1 MKLHEYQAKDLL
13 DAVGVKVLKGVVAG
27 AKSDI
32 DGAIATM
39 TAASPK
45 GPWVVKA
52 QVHAG
57 GRGKAGGVKL
67 AKTAAELKEKAE
79 AILGMTLVSN
89 QTGPAGVLVKK
100 ILIVEACDI
109 AKEIY
114 VSILMD
120 RKEGR
125 PLVIASAEGGMEI
138 EELAKTSPEK
148 ILKLHL
154 DPLAGMQPFQA
165 RELAYQLAP
174 GEPSD
179 SPVYAQ
185 LTEMLLG
192 LARGFFKYDAS
203 LVEINPLIITPD
215 KQVIALDAKVAIED
229 NALYR
234 HKDIEAMRDVAE
246 ENPKEVKAAEAG
258 LNYIALDGNIGCLV
272 NGAGLAMA
280 TMDLIKLHGG
290 APNNFLDVGGGAN
303 KDTMLAAFKL
313 LLSDPQVKGI
323 LVNIFGGIVRCD
335 LVAQG
340 VIDAAKEV
348 KLTVPMVVRL
358 EGTNSKEG
366 RELIA
371 SSGLPITPAD
381 GFNDATLKIVAAVKG
396 K

>member
-13 DAVGVKVLKGVVAG
+13 EATGVKVLKGFVAG
-27 AKSDI
+27 HKSEI
-32 DGAIATM
+32 DGVIAKL
-39 TAASPK
+39 SDK

-67 AKTAAELKEKAE
+67 AKTKAELKEKAE

-89 QTGPAGVLVKK
+89 QTGPEGVLVKK
-100 ILIVEACDI
+100 ILVVEAVDI

-120 RKEGR
+120 RKAGK

-138 EELAKTSPEK
+138 EELAHNHPDK

-154 DPLAGMQPFQA
+154 DPLTGMQAYQA
-165 RELAYQLAP
+165 RDLAYQLAP
-174 GEPSD
+174 GEAPD
-179 SPVYAQ
+179 SPVFAQ
-185 LTEMLLG
+185 LTELLLG
-192 LARGFFKYDAS
+192 LGRAFFKYDAS

-234 HKDIEAMRDVAE
+234 HADIEAMRDVAE

-290 APNNFLDVGGGAN
+290 SPNNFLDVGGGAN

-313 LLSDPQVKGI
+313 LLSDKQVKGI

-348 KLTVPMVVRL
+348 TLNVPMVVRL
-358 EGTNSKEG
+358 EGTNSEEG
-366 RELIA
+366 KKLIA
-371 SSGLPITPAD
+371 NSGLPITPAD

>member
-13 DAVGVKVLKGVVAG
+13 EKTGVKVLKGTVAG
-27 AKSDI
+27 TKAEI
-32 DGAIATM
+32 PAAIAKL
-39 TAASPK
+39 SEG

-67 AKTAAELKEKAE
+67 AKTKAELLEKAE

-100 ILIVEACDI
+100 ILLVEAVDI

-120 RKEGR
+120 RKAGK
-125 PLVIASAEGGMEI
+125 PLIIASAEGGMEI
-138 EELAKTSPEK
+138 EELAHQSPEK
-148 ILKLHL
+148 ILKVHI
-154 DPLAGMQPFQA
+154 DPLTGLQA
-165 RELAYQLAP
+165 YEARNLSYLLAP

-179 SPVYAQ
+179 SPVYQ
-185 LTEMLLG
+185 GLTDILMG
-192 LARGFFKYDAS
+192 LARAFFAYDAS
-203 LVEINPLIITPD
+203 LVEVNPLIITPD

-234 HKDIEAMRDVAE
+234 HPDIEAMRDVAE
-246 ENPKEVKAAEAG
+246 ENPKEVKAAAAG

-290 APNNFLDVGGGAN
+290 SPNNFLDVGGGAN

-313 LLSDPQVKGI
+313 LLSDEQVKGI

-358 EGTNSKEG
+358 EGTNSEAGKK
-366 RELIA
+366 LIA
-371 SSGLPITPAD
+371 ESGLPITPAD

>member
-13 DAVGVKVLKGVVAG
+13 DAVGVRVLKGFVAG
-27 AKSDI
+27 QKSEI
-32 DGAIATM
+32 DAAIGKLSAN
-39 TAASPK
+39 

-67 AKTAAELKEKAE
+67 AKTKAELKEKAE
-79 AILGMTLVSN
+79 AILGMTLISN
-89 QTGPAGVLVKK
+89 QTGPEGVLVKK
-100 ILIVEACDI
+100 ILMVEACDI

-120 RKEGR
+120 RKAGK
-125 PLVIASAEGGMEI
+125 PLVIASAEGGMDI
-138 EELAKTSPEK
+138 EELAVKSPEK
-148 ILKLHL
+148 ILKVYL
-154 DPLAGMQPFQA
+154 DPLSGMQAYQA
-165 RELAYQLAP
+165 RDLAYKLAA
-174 GEPSD
+174 GEPAD
-179 SPVYAQ
+179 SPVYAAM
-185 LTEMLLG
+185 TELLMG
-192 LARGFFKYDAS
+192 LARAFFKYDAS
-203 LVEINPLIITPD
+203 LVEVNPLIITPG
-215 KQVIALDAKVAIED
+215 KEVIALDAKVAIED

-234 HKDIEAMRDVAE
+234 HSDIEAQRDVAE

-313 LLSDPQVKGI
+313 LLSDKQVKGI

-348 KLTVPMVVRL
+348 SLTVPMVVRL

-366 RELIA
+366 RDLIA
-371 SSGLPITPAD
+371 HSGLPITPAD

>member
-13 DAVGVKVLKGVVAG
+13 DACGVKVLKGFVAG
-27 AKSDI
+27 QKSDI
-32 DGAIATM
+32 DGAIAKL
-39 TAASPK
+39 SEG

-67 AKTAAELKEKAE
+67 AKTKAELKEKAE
-79 AILGMTLVSN
+79 AILGMTLISN
-89 QTGPAGVLVKK
+89 QTGPEGVLVKK
-100 ILIVEACDI
+100 ILMVEACDI

-120 RKEGR
+120 RKAGK
-125 PLVIASAEGGMEI
+125 PLVIASAEGGMDI
-138 EELAKTSPEK
+138 EELAVKSPEK
-148 ILKLHL
+148 ILKVHL
-154 DPLAGMQPFQA
+154 DPLAGMQPYQS
-165 RELAYQLAP
+165 RDLASQLAP

-179 SPVYAQ
+179 SPVFPA
-185 LTEMLLG
+185 LAELLMG
-192 LARGFFKYDAS
+192 LSRAFFKYDAS
-203 LVEINPLIITPD
+203 LVEVNPLIITPA
-215 KQVIALDAKVAIED
+215 KEVIALDAKVAIED

-234 HKDIEAMRDVAE
+234 HADIEAMRDVAE

-290 APNNFLDVGGGAN
+290 SPNNFLDCGGGAN

-313 LLSDPQVKGI
+313 LLSDKQVKGI

-348 KLTVPMVVRL
+348 TLTVPMVVRL

-371 SSGLPITPAD
+371 KSGLPITPAD
-381 GFNDATLKIVAAVKG
+381 GFNDAILKIVAAVKG

>member
-13 DAVGVKVLKGVVAG
+13 EKTGVKVLKGTVASTK
-27 AKSDI
+27 AEI
-32 DGAIATM
+32 PGAIAQLS
-39 TAASPK
+39 AS

-67 AKTAAELKEKAE
+67 AKTKAELQEKAE

-100 ILIVEACDI
+100 ILLVEAVDI

-120 RKEGR
+120 RKAGK
-125 PLVIASAEGGMEI
+125 PLIIASAEGGMEI
-138 EELAKTSPEK
+138 EELAHKSPEK
-148 ILKLHL
+148 ILKVHI
-154 DPLAGMQPFQA
+154 DPLTGLQAYQA

-174 GEPSD
+174 AEPSD
-179 SPVYAQ
+179 SPVYQ
-185 LTEMLLG
+185 G
-192 LARGFFKYDAS
+192 LADILMGLSKAFFLYDAS
-203 LVEINPLIITPD
+203 LVEVNPLIITPD

-234 HKDIEAMRDVAE
+234 HADIEAMRDVAE

-290 APNNFLDVGGGAN
+290 SPNNFLDVGGGAN

-313 LLSDPQVKGI
+313 LLSDEQVKGI

-348 KLTVPMVVRL
+348 ELTVPMVVRL
-358 EGTNSKEG
+358 EGTNAEAGKK
-366 RELIA
+366 LIA
-371 SSGLPITPAD
+371 ESGLPITPAD

-396 K
+396 R

>member
-13 DAVGVKVLKGVVAG
+13 DAVGVRVLKGFVA
-27 AKSDI
+27 AQKADI
-32 DGAIATM
+32 DGAIAKL
-39 TAASPK
+39 SEK

-67 AKTAAELKEKAE
+67 AKTKAELKEKAE
-79 AILGMTLVSN
+79 AILGMTLISN
-89 QTGPAGVLVKK
+89 QTGPEGVLVKK
-100 ILIVEACDI
+100 ILMVEACDI

-120 RKEGR
+120 RKAGK

-138 EELAKTSPEK
+138 EELAHTNPEK
-148 ILKLHL
+148 ILKIYL
-154 DPLAGMQPFQA
+154 DPLVGMQPYQA
-165 RELAYQLAP
+165 RDLAYQLAP
-174 GEPSD
+174 GEAQD
-179 SPVYAQ
+179 SPVFAQ
-185 LTEMLLG
+185 LAELLLG
-192 LARGFFKYDAS
+192 LGRAFFKYDAS

-234 HKDIEAMRDVAE
+234 HADIEAMRDVAE

-258 LNYIALDGNIGCLV
+258 LNYIALEGNIGCLV

-290 APNNFLDVGGGAN
+290 SPNNFLDVGGGAN

-313 LLSDPQVKGI
+313 LLSDKQVKGI

-348 KLTVPMVVRL
+348 QLTVPMVVRL

-371 SSGLPITPAD
+371 NSGLPITPAD

>member
-1 MKLHEYQAKDLL
+1 MKLHEYQAKDLIEKT
-13 DAVGVKVLKGVVAG
+13 GCKVLKGVVCATKAEIPAALDTLSAG
-27 AKSDI
+27 
-32 DGAIATM
+32 
-39 TAASPK
+39 

-67 AKTAAELKEKAE
+67 AKTKAELKEKAE
-79 AILGMTLVSN
+79 AILGMNLVSK
-89 QTGPAGVLVKK
+89 QTGPEGVLVKK
-100 ILIVEACDI
+100 ILMVEACDI

-114 VSILMD
+114 VSVLMD
-120 RKEGR
+120 RKAGK
-125 PLVIASAEGGMEI
+125 PLIIASAEGGMEI
-138 EELAKTSPEK
+138 EELAVSHPEK

-154 DPLAGMQPFQA
+154 DPLTGLQA
-165 RELAYQLAP
+165 YEARNLAYQLAP
-174 GEPSD
+174 DEPSD
-179 SPVYAQ
+179 SPVHAQ
-185 LTEMLLG
+185 MTAMLMG
-192 LARGFFKYDAS
+192 LAKAFFDYDAG
-203 LVEINPLIITPD
+203 LVEVNPLIITPD

-234 HKDIEAMRDVAE
+234 HPDIEAMRDVAE

-290 APNNFLDVGGGAN
+290 SPNNFLDVGGGAN

-348 KLTVPMVVRL
+348 KLGVPMVVRL
-358 EGTNSKEG
+358 EGTNAEMG
-366 RELIA
+366 RDLLA
-371 SSGLPITPAD
+371 KSGLPITPAA
-381 GFNDATLKIVAAVKG
+381 GFNEATLKIVELVKG

>member
-1 MKLHEYQAKDLL
+1 MKLHEYQAKDLIEL
-13 DAVGVKVLKGVVAG
+13 TGCKVLKGVVCGSKAEIP
-27 AKSDI
+27 A
-32 DGAIATM
+32 AIEKLSAN
-39 TAASPK
+39 

-67 AKTAAELKEKAE
+67 AKTKAELKEKAE
-79 AILGMTLVSN
+79 AILGMTLISN
-89 QTGPAGVLVKK
+89 QTGPEGVLVKK
-100 ILIVEACDI
+100 ILMVEACDI

-114 VSILMD
+114 VSVLMD
-120 RKEGR
+120 RKAGK
-125 PLVIASAEGGMEI
+125 PLIIASAEGGMEI
-138 EELAKTSPEK
+138 EELAHTSPEK
-148 ILKLHL
+148 ILKLHI
-154 DPLAGMQPFQA
+154 DPLTGLQAFQA
-165 RELAYQLAP
+165 RNLAYQLAP

-179 SPVYAQ
+179 STVYAQ

-192 LARGFFKYDAS
+192 LAKAFFAYDAS
-203 LVEINPLIITPD
+203 LVEVNPLIITPD

-234 HKDIEAMRDVAE
+234 HANIEAMRDVAE

-290 APNNFLDVGGGAN
+290 SPNNFLDVGGGAN
-303 KDTMLAAFKL
+303 KDTMTAAFRL
-313 LLSDPQVKGI
+313 LLSDAQVKGI

-348 KLTVPMVVRL
+348 KLSVPMVVRL
-358 EGTNSKEG
+358 EGTNSEQG
-366 RELIA
+366 RKLLA
-371 SSGLPITPAD
+371 DSGLAITPASD
-381 GFNDATLKIVAAVKG
+381 FNDATLKIVAAVK
-396 K
+396 

>member
-13 DAVGVKVLKGVVAG
+13 EATGVYVIKGVVAG
-27 AKSDI
+27 DPSEI
-32 DGAIATM
+32 DSAIAKM
-39 TAASPK
+39 TGA

-67 AKTAAELKEKAE
+67 AKTKEELKEKAS
-79 AILGMTLVSN
+79 AILGMQLVSN
-89 QTGPAGVLVKK
+89 QTGPAGVKVKK

-114 VSILMD
+114 VSILID
-120 RKEGR
+120 RKSGQ
-125 PLVIASAEGGMEI
+125 PMVISSAEGGMEI
-138 EELAKTSPEK
+138 EKLAVEKPEA
-148 ILKLHL
+148 ILKTLL
-154 DPLAGMQPFQA
+154 NPVAGMHPYQA
-165 RELAYQLAP
+165 RDLAYRLAP
-174 GEPSD
+174 AYPSD
-179 SPVYAQ
+179 SPVYAE

-192 LARGFFKYDAS
+192 LARAFFKYDAS
-203 LVEINPLIITPD
+203 LVEVNPLIITPQN
-215 KQVIALDAKVAIED
+215 KVVALDAKLAIED

-234 HKDIEAMRDVAE
+234 HPDIEAMRDVAE
-246 ENPKEVKAAEAG
+246 ENPIEVKAQASG

-290 APNNFLDVGGGAN
+290 SPNNFLDVGGGAN
-303 KDTMLAAFKL
+303 KDTMLAAFRL
-313 LLSDPQVKGI
+313 LLSDPHVKGI

-348 KLTVPMVVRL
+348 KLGVPMVVRL
-358 EGTNSKEG
+358 EGTNSEQG
-366 RELIA
+366 RKMLAE
-371 SSGLPITPAD
+371 SGLPITAALD
-381 GFNDATLKIVAAVKG
+381 FNDATLKIVAAVK
-396 K
+396 

>member
-13 DAVGVKVLKGVVAG
+13 EATGVYVIKGVVAG
-27 AKSDI
+27 TKGEI
-32 DGAIATM
+32 DAAIAKLNP
-39 TAASPK
+39 A

-67 AKTAAELKEKAE
+67 AKTQAELKEKAE
-79 AILGMTLVSN
+79 AILGMQLISN
-89 QTGPAGVLVKK
+89 QTGPEGVKVKK
-100 ILIVEACDI
+100 ILMVEACDI

-114 VSILMD
+114 VSILID
-120 RKEGR
+120 RKSGK
-125 PLVIASAEGGMEI
+125 PMVISSAEGGMDI
-138 EELAKTSPEK
+138 ETLAVERPEA
-148 ILKLHL
+148 ILKTLL
-154 DPLAGMQPFQA
+154 DPVAGMQPYQA
-165 RELAYQLAP
+165 RSLAYQLAP
-174 GEPSD
+174 GFPSD
-179 SPVYAQ
+179 STVYAE
-185 LTEMLLG
+185 LTAMLLG
-192 LARGFFKYDAS
+192 LAKAFFKYDAS
-203 LVEINPLIITPD
+203 LVEVNPLIITPQN
-215 KQVIALDAKVAIED
+215 KVVALDAKLAIED

-234 HKDIEAMRDVAE
+234 HPDIEAMRDIAE

-290 APNNFLDVGGGAN
+290 SPNNFLDCGGGAN

-348 KLTVPMVVRL
+348 ALTVPMVVRL

-371 SSGLPITPAD
+371 KSGLPITPAD
-381 GFNDATLKIVAAVKG
+381 GFNDGVMKIVAAVKG

>member
-27 AKSDI
+27 AKADI

-100 ILIVEACDI
+100 ILLVEAVDI

-120 RKEGR
+120 RKAGK
-125 PLVIASAEGGMEI
+125 PLIIASAEGGMEI

-229 NALYR
+229 NALFR
-234 HKDIEAMRDVAE
+234 HQDIEALRDVAE

-258 LNYIALDGNIGCLV
+258 LNYISLDGNIGCLV

-290 APNNFLDVGGGAN
+290 APNNFLDCGGGAN
-303 KDTMLAAFKL
+303 
-313 LLSDPQVKGI
+313 
-323 LVNIFGGIVRCD
+323 
-335 LVAQG
+335 
-340 VIDAAKEV
+340 
-348 KLTVPMVVRL
+348 
-358 EGTNSKEG
+358 
-366 RELIA
+366 
-371 SSGLPITPAD
+371 
-381 GFNDATLKIVAAVKG
+381 
-396 K
+396 

>member
-13 DAVGVKVLKGVVAG
+13 DAVGVKVLKGFVAG
-27 AKSDI
+27 NAAELDA
-32 DGAIATM
+32 AIANLS
-39 TAASPK
+39 AS

-67 AKTAAELKEKAE
+67 AKTKAELKEKAQ
-79 AILGMTLVSN
+79 AILGMTLVSK
-89 QTGPAGVLVKK
+89 QTGPQGVLVKK
-100 ILIVEACDI
+100 ILLVEACDI

-120 RKEGR
+120 RKAGK

-138 EELAKTSPEK
+138 EELAVSHPEK
-148 ILKLHL
+148 ILKVHL
-154 DPLAGMQPFQA
+154 DPLAGMQAFQSRA
-165 RELAYQLAP
+165 LAYQLAP
-174 GEPSD
+174 GEASD
-179 SPVYAQ
+179 SPVVAE
-185 LTEMLLG
+185 LAELLMG
-192 LARGFFKYDAS
+192 LSRAFFKYDAS
-203 LVEINPLIITPD
+203 LVEVNPLIITPD

-229 NALYR
+229 NALFR
-234 HKDIEAMRDVAE
+234 HPKIEAMRDVAE
-246 ENPKEVKAAEAG
+246 ENPKEVKAAAAG

-313 LLSDPQVKGI
+313 LLGDEQVKGI

-348 KLTVPMVVRL
+348 SLNVPMVVRL
-358 EGTNSKEG
+358 EGTNVEAG
-366 RELIA
+366 RKLLAE
-371 SSGLPITPAD
+371 SGLPITPAA
-381 GFNDATLKIVAAVKG
+381 GFNEATLKIVEAVRG

>member
-1 MKLHEYQAKDLL
+1 
-13 DAVGVKVLKGVVAG
+13 
-27 AKSDI
+27 
-32 DGAIATM
+32 
-39 TAASPK
+39 
-45 GPWVVKA
+45 
-52 QVHAG
+52 
-57 GRGKAGGVKL
+57 
-67 AKTAAELKEKAE
+67 
-79 AILGMTLVSN
+79 
-89 QTGPAGVLVKK
+89 VKK
-100 ILIVEACDI
+100 ILMVEACDI

-114 VSILMD
+114 VSVLMD
-120 RKEGR
+120 RKAGK

-138 EELAKTSPEK
+138 EELAVSHPEK

-154 DPLAGMQPFQA
+154 DPLAGMQAWQS

-179 SPVYAQ
+179 SPVIPA
-185 LTEMLLG
+185 LAELLMG
-192 LARGFFKYDAS
+192 LSRAFFKYDAS
-203 LVEINPLIITPD
+203 LVEVNPLIITPGKD
-215 KQVIALDAKVAIED
+215 VIALDAKVAIED

-234 HKDIEAMRDVAE
+234 HPDIEAMRDVAE
-246 ENPKEVKAAEAG
+246 ENPKEVKAAAAG

-313 LLSDPQVKGI
+313 LLSDEQVKGI

-348 KLTVPMVVRL
+348 SLSVPMVVRL
-358 EGTNSKEG
+358 EGTNAELG
-366 RELIA
+366 RKLLAE
-371 SSGLPITPAD
+371 SGLPITPAA
-381 GFNDATLKIVAAVKG
+381 GFNEATLKIVEAVRG

>member
-13 DAVGVKVLKGVVAG
+13 DAVGVKVLKGFVAG
-27 AKSDI
+27 NEAEI
-32 DGAIATM
+32 DSAISRLGAA
-39 TAASPK
+39 

-67 AKTAAELKEKAE
+67 AKTKAELKEKAK

-100 ILIVEACDI
+100 ILLVEACDI

-120 RKEGR
+120 RKAGQ

-138 EELAKTSPEK
+138 EELAQKHPEK
-148 ILKLHL
+148 ILKVHL
-154 DPLAGMQPFQA
+154 DPLTGMQAFQSRA
-165 RELAYQLAP
+165 LAYQLAP
-174 GEPSD
+174 GEASD
-179 SPVYAQ
+179 SPVVAD
-185 LTEMLLG
+185 LAELLMG
-192 LARGFFKYDAS
+192 LSRAFFKYDAS
-203 LVEINPLIITPD
+203 LVEVNPLIITPD
-215 KQVIALDAKVAIED
+215 KQVLALDAKVAIED

-234 HKDIEAMRDVAE
+234 HADIEALRDVAE
-246 ENPKEVKAAEAG
+246 ENPKEVKAAAAG

-313 LLSDPQVKGI
+313 LLGDEQVKGI

-348 KLTVPMVVRL
+348 SLDVPMVVRL
-358 EGTNSKEG
+358 EGTNAEAG
-366 RELIA
+366 RKLLAE
-371 SSGLPITPAD
+371 SGLPITPAA
-381 GFNDATLKIVAAVKG
+381 GFNEATLKIVEAVRG

>member
-13 DAVGVKVLKGVVAG
+13 DAVGVKVLKGFVA
-27 AKSDI
+27 ANESEI
-32 DGAIATM
+32 DSAIGRLS
-39 TAASPK
+39 AA

-67 AKTAAELKEKAE
+67 AKTRVELKEKAK
-79 AILGMTLVSN
+79 AILGMTLISN
-89 QTGPAGVLVKK
+89 QTGPQGVLVKK
-100 ILIVEACDI
+100 ILLVEACDI

-120 RKEGR
+120 RKVGK
-125 PLVIASAEGGMEI
+125 PLVIASAEGGMDI
-138 EELAKTSPEK
+138 EELAQTHPEK

-154 DPLAGMQPFQA
+154 DPLSGMQAYQSRA
-165 RELAYQLAP
+165 LAYQLAP
-174 GEPSD
+174 GEASD
-179 SPVYAQ
+179 SPVVGA
-185 LTEMLLG
+185 LAELLMG
-192 LARGFFKYDAS
+192 LSRAFFKYDAS
-203 LVEINPLIITPD
+203 LVEVNPLIITPD
-215 KQVIALDAKVAIED
+215 KQVLALDAKVAIED
-229 NALYR
+229 NALFR
-234 HKDIEAMRDVAE
+234 HADIEAMRDVAE
-246 ENPKEVKAAEAG
+246 ENPKEVKAAAAG

-290 APNNFLDVGGGAN
+290 SPNNFLDVGGGAN

-313 LLSDPQVKGI
+313 LLGDEQVKGI

-348 KLTVPMVVRL
+348 SLNVPMVVRL
-358 EGTNSKEG
+358 EGTNAEMG
-366 RELIA
+366 RKLLAE
-371 SSGLPITPAD
+371 SGLPITPAA
-381 GFNDATLKIVAAVKG
+381 GFNEATLKIVEAVRG

>member
-13 DAVGVKVLKGVVAG
+13 EKTGCKVLKGVVVSTQAEIP
-27 AKSDI
+27 A
-32 DGAIATM
+32 AIA
-39 TAASPK
+39 ALSGN

-67 AKTAAELKEKAE
+67 AKTKDELREKAE
-79 AILGMTLVSN
+79 AILGMNLVSK
-89 QTGPAGVLVKK
+89 QTGPAGVRVRK
-100 ILIVEACDI
+100 ILMVEACNI
-109 AKEIY
+109 AKELY

-120 RKEGR
+120 RKVGR
-125 PLVIASAEGGMEI
+125 PLLIASAEGGMEI
-138 EELAKTSPEK
+138 EELAAKHPEK

-154 DPLAGMQPFQA
+154 DPLVGMQAYEA
-165 RELAYQLAP
+165 RNLAYELLKDEAL
-174 GEPSD
+174 D
-179 SPVYAQ
+179 SPVA
-185 LTEMLLG
+185 LALAEMLLG
-192 LARGFFKYDAS
+192 LARAFFTYDAS
-203 LVEINPLIITPD
+203 LVEVNPLIITPD

-234 HKDIEAMRDVAE
+234 HPDLEALRDVDE

-290 APNNFLDVGGGAN
+290 SPNNFLDVGGGAN

-348 KLTVPMVVRL
+348 KLAVPMVVRL
-358 EGTNSKEG
+358 EGTNAEEG
-366 RELIA
+366 RRLLAE
-371 SSGLPITPAD
+371 SGLPITPAA
-381 GFNDATLKIVAAVKG
+381 GFNEATLKIVELTKG
-396 K
+396 A

>member
-13 DAVGVKVLKGVVAG
+13 EKTGVKVLKGTVASTK
-27 AKSDI
+27 AEI
-32 DGAIATM
+32 PAAIAEL
-39 TAASPK
+39 SEQ

-67 AKTAAELKEKAE
+67 AKTKAELLEKAE

-89 QTGPAGVLVKK
+89 QTGPEGVLVKK
-100 ILIVEACDI
+100 ILLVEAVDI

-120 RKEGR
+120 RKAGK

-138 EELAKTSPEK
+138 EELAHKSPEK
-148 ILKLHL
+148 ILKVHL
-154 DPLAGMQPFQA
+154 DPLTGMQAYQS
-165 RELAYQLAP
+165 RDLAYLLAP

-179 SPVYAQ
+179 SPVIPA
-185 LTEMLLG
+185 LAELLMG
-192 LARGFFKYDAS
+192 LARAFFLYDAS
-203 LVEINPLIITPD
+203 LVEVNPLIITPD

-234 HKDIEAMRDVAE
+234 HPDIEALRDVAE

-290 APNNFLDVGGGAN
+290 SPNNFLDVGGGAN

-313 LLSDPQVKGI
+313 LLGDSQVKGI

-358 EGTNSKEG
+358 EGTNAELGKK
-366 RELIA
+366 LIA
-371 SSGLPITPAD
+371 ESGLPITPAD

>member
-13 DAVGVKVLKGVVAG
+13 EACGVYVIKGVVVEKASEIDVAVAG
-27 AKSDI
+27 L
-32 DGAIATM
+32 GGQ
-39 TAASPK
+39 

-67 AKTAAELKEKAE
+67 AKTKDELKEKAK
-79 AILGMTLVSN
+79 AILGMQLVSN
-89 QTGPAGVLVKK
+89 QTGPAGVKVKK

-114 VSILMD
+114 VSILID
-120 RKEGR
+120 RHSGK
-125 PLVIASAEGGMEI
+125 PMVISSAEGGMEI
-138 EELAKTSPEK
+138 EKLAVERPEAIIKT
-148 ILKLHL
+148 LL
-154 DPLAGMQPFQA
+154 DPVAGLQAYQA
-165 RELAYQLAP
+165 RDLAYRLAP
-174 GEPSD
+174 GFASD
-179 SPVYAQ
+179 SPIY
-185 LTEMLLG
+185 TELATMLSG
-192 LARGFFKYDAS
+192 LAKAFFHYDAS
-203 LVEINPLIITPD
+203 LVEVNPLIITPQN
-215 KQVIALDAKVAIED
+215 KVVALDAKLAIED

-234 HKDIEAMRDVAE
+234 HADIEAMRDVAE
-246 ENPKEVKAAEAG
+246 ENPKEVKAQESG

-303 KDTMLAAFKL
+303 KETMTAAFRL
-313 LLSDPQVKGI
+313 LLGDAQVKGI

-348 KLTVPMVVRL
+348 KLSVPMVVRL
-358 EGTNSKEG
+358 EGTNSEQG
-366 RELIA
+366 RKMLA
-371 SSGLPITPAD
+371 DSGLPITPASD
-381 GFNDATLKIVAAVKG
+381 FNEATLKIVAAVR
-396 K
+396 

>member
-1 MKLHEYQAKDLL
+1 MKLHEYQAKDLIEKT
-13 DAVGVKVLKGVVAG
+13 GCKVLKGVVCATK
-27 AKSDI
+27 AEI
-32 DGAIATM
+32 PAAIETLSAN
-39 TAASPK
+39 

-67 AKTAAELKEKAE
+67 AKTKAELKEKAE
-79 AILGMTLVSN
+79 AILGMNLVSK
-89 QTGPAGVLVKK
+89 QTGPEGVLVKK
-100 ILIVEACDI
+100 ILMVEACDI

-114 VSILMD
+114 VSVLMD
-120 RKEGR
+120 RKAGK
-125 PLVIASAEGGMEI
+125 PLIIASAEGGMEI
-138 EELAKTSPEK
+138 EELAVSHPEK

-154 DPLAGMQPFQA
+154 DPLTGLQGYEA
-165 RELAYQLAP
+165 RNLAYQLAP

-179 SPVYAQ
+179 SPVYAA
-185 LTEMLLG
+185 LADMLLG
-192 LARGFFKYDAS
+192 LAKAFMAYDAS
-203 LVEINPLIITPD
+203 LVEVNPLIITPD

-234 HKDIEAMRDVAE
+234 HPDIEAMRDVAE

-290 APNNFLDVGGGAN
+290 SPNNFLDMGGGAN

-313 LLSDPQVKGI
+313 LLSDTQVKGI

-348 KLTVPMVVRL
+348 KLSVPMVVRL
-358 EGTNSKEG
+358 EGTKAEEG
-366 RELIA
+366 RKLLAE
-371 SSGLPITPAD
+371 SGLPITPAG
-381 GFNDATLKIVAAVKG
+381 GFNEATLKIVELVKG

>member
-13 DAVGVKVLKGVVAG
+13 DAVGVNVLKGFVAG
-27 AKSDI
+27 SKNEI
-32 DGAIATM
+32 DGAISHL
-39 TAASPK
+39 SPN

-67 AKTAAELKEKAE
+67 AKTRQDLKEKAE
-79 AILGMTLVSN
+79 AILGMTLISN
-89 QTGPAGVLVKK
+89 QTGPQGVLVKK
-100 ILIVEACDI
+100 ILLVEACDI

-120 RKEGR
+120 RKAGK

-138 EELAKTSPEK
+138 EELAQTHPEK
-148 ILKLHL
+148 IIKLHL
-154 DPLAGMQPFQA
+154 DPLTGMQAYQS

-174 GEPSD
+174 GEASD
-179 SPVYAQ
+179 SPVVPA
-185 LTEMLLG
+185 LAELLMG
-192 LARGFFKYDAS
+192 LSRAFFKYDAS
-203 LVEINPLIITPD
+203 LVEVNPLIITPN
-215 KQVIALDAKVAIED
+215 KQVLALDAKVAIED

-234 HKDIEAMRDVAE
+234 HPDLEAMRDVAE
-246 ENPKEVKAAEAG
+246 ENPKEVKAAAAG

-313 LLSDPQVKGI
+313 LLGDEQVKGI

-348 KLTVPMVVRL
+348 SLNVPMVVRL
-358 EGTNSKEG
+358 EGTNAELG
-366 RELIA
+366 RKLVAE
-371 SSGLPITPAD
+371 SGLPITPAA
-381 GFNDATLKIVAAVKG
+381 GFNEATLKIVEAVRG

>member
-1 MKLHEYQAKDLL
+1 
-13 DAVGVKVLKGVVAG
+13 
-27 AKSDI
+27 
-32 DGAIATM
+32 
-39 TAASPK
+39 
-45 GPWVVKA
+45 VVKA

-67 AKTAAELKEKAE
+67 AKTKAELKEKAE
-79 AILGMTLVSN
+79 AILGMNLVSN

-100 ILIVEACDI
+100 ILMVEACDI

-114 VSILMD
+114 VSVLMD
-120 RKEGR
+120 RKAGK
-125 PLVIASAEGGMEI
+125 PLIIASAEGGMEI
-138 EELAKTSPEK
+138 EELAHKSPEK
-148 ILKLHL
+148 ILKLHV
-154 DPLAGMQPFQA
+154 DPLTGLQAFQA
-165 RELAYQLAP
+165 RNLAYQLAP
-174 GEPSD
+174 GEPAD
-179 SPVYAQ
+179 SAVYAQ
-185 LTEMLLG
+185 LTDMLMG
-192 LARGFFKYDAS
+192 LSKAFFAYDAS
-203 LVEINPLIITPD
+203 LVEVNPLIITPD

-234 HKDIEAMRDVAE
+234 HPDIEAMRDVAE

-290 APNNFLDVGGGAN
+290 SPNNFLDVGGGAN

-313 LLSDPQVKGI
+313 LLSDTQVKGI

-366 RELIA
+366 RDLIA
-371 SSGLPITPAD
+371 NSGLPITPAL

-396 K
+396 N

>member
-13 DAVGVKVLKGVVAG
+13 EKTGVKVLKGTVA
-27 AKSDI
+27 ATKAEI
-32 DGAIATM
+32 PGAIA
-39 TAASPK
+39 SLSEG

-67 AKTAAELKEKAE
+67 AKTKAELKEKAE

-100 ILIVEACDI
+100 ILLVEAVDI

-120 RKEGR
+120 RKAGK
-125 PLVIASAEGGMEI
+125 PLIIASAEGGMEI
-138 EELAKTSPEK
+138 EELAHKSPEK
-148 ILKLHL
+148 ILKVHI
-154 DPLAGMQPFQA
+154 DPLTGLQGYEA
-165 RELAYQLAP
+165 RNLSYQLAP

-179 SPVYAQ
+179 SPVYQ
-185 LTEMLLG
+185 GLTDILLG
-192 LARGFFKYDAS
+192 LSKAFFAYDAS
-203 LVEINPLIITPD
+203 LVEVNPLIITPD

-234 HKDIEAMRDVAE
+234 HPDIEAMRDVAE

-366 RELIA
+366 RDLIA
-371 SSGLPITPAD
+371 NSGLPITPAL

-396 K
+396 N

>member
-13 DAVGVKVLKGVVAG
+13 EATGVKVLKGFVASQ
-27 AKSDI
+27 KSEI
-32 DGAIATM
+32 EGAI
-39 TAASPK
+39 SKLSDK

-67 AKTAAELKEKAE
+67 AKTKPELKEKAE
-79 AILGMTLVSN
+79 AILGMTLISN
-89 QTGPAGVLVKK
+89 QTGPQGVLVKK
-100 ILIVEACDI
+100 ILLVEAVDI

-120 RKEGR
+120 RKVGK

-138 EELAKTSPEK
+138 EELAKTNPEK
-148 ILKLHL
+148 ILKVHL
-154 DPLAGMQPFQA
+154 DPLAGMQAYQA
-165 RELAYQLAP
+165 RDLAYQLAP
-174 GEPSD
+174 GEPAD
-179 SPVYAQ
+179 STVYAN
-185 LTEMLLG
+185 LTELLLG
-192 LARGFFKYDAS
+192 LSRAFFKYDAS
-203 LVEINPLIITPD
+203 LVEVNPLIITPD

-234 HKDIEAMRDVAE
+234 HPEIEAMRDVAE

-258 LNYIALDGNIGCLV
+258 LNYISLDGNIGCLV

-290 APNNFLDVGGGAN
+290 SPNNFLDVGGGAN

-313 LLSDPQVKGI
+313 LLSDTQVKGI

-358 EGTNSKEG
+358 EGTNSEEG
-366 RELIA
+366 RKLIA
-371 SSGLPITPAD
+371 NSGLPITPAD
-381 GFNDATLKIVAAVKG
+381 GFNDATLKIVAAVGG

>member
-13 DAVGVKVLKGVVAG
+13 EATGVRVLKGAVA
-27 AKSDI
+27 SDPAGI
-32 DGAIATM
+32 EAAIATL
-39 TAASPK
+39 SPG

-67 AKTAAELKEKAE
+67 AKTREDLREKAR

-89 QTGPAGVLVKK
+89 QTGPQGVKVRK
-100 ILIVEACDI
+100 ILLVEACDI
-109 AKEIY
+109 AHEIY

-125 PLVIASAEGGMEI
+125 PLVVASAEGGMEI
-138 EELAKTSPEK
+138 EELAATHPEK
-148 ILKLHL
+148 ILKEHL
-154 DPLAGMQPFQA
+154 DPLAGMQPHQA
-165 RELAYQLAP
+165 RDLAYRLAP
-174 GEPSD
+174 GEAPD
-179 SPVYAQ
+179 SPVPAA
-185 LTEMLLG
+185 LAELLMG
-192 LARGFFKYDAS
+192 LSRAFFKYDAS
-203 LVEINPLIITPD
+203 LVEVNPLIITPSKD
-215 KQVIALDAKVAIED
+215 VIALDAKVALED
-229 NALYR
+229 NALFR
-234 HKDIEAMRDVAE
+234 HPELEALRDVAE

-313 LLSDPQVKGI
+313 LLGDPQVKGI

-348 KLTVPMVVRL
+348 SLAVPMVVRL
-358 EGTNSKEG
+358 EGTNAEQG
-366 RELIA
+366 RALLA
-371 SSGLPITPAD
+371 TSGLPITPAA
-381 GFNDATLKIVAAVKG
+381 GFNEATLKIVEAVRG

>member
-13 DAVGVKVLKGVVAG
+13 EATGVKVLKGFVAG
-27 AKSDI
+27 QKSEI
-32 DGAIATM
+32 DGAIAKL
-39 TAASPK
+39 SEK

-67 AKTAAELKEKAE
+67 AKTKAELKEKAE

-89 QTGPAGVLVKK
+89 QTGPEGVLVKK
-100 ILIVEACDI
+100 ILMVEAVDI

-114 VSILMD
+114 VSVLMD
-120 RKEGR
+120 RKAGK
-125 PLVIASAEGGMEI
+125 PLIIASAEGGMEI
-138 EELAKTSPEK
+138 EELAHKSPEK
-148 ILKLHL
+148 ILKVHF
-154 DPLAGMQPFQA
+154 DPQSGLQAFQA
-165 RELAYQLAP
+165 RDLAYVLAP

-179 SPVYAQ
+179 SPVYAA
-185 LTEMLLG
+185 LTDMLLG
-192 LARGFFKYDAS
+192 LAKAFLKYDAG
-203 LVEINPLIITPD
+203 LVEVNPLIITPD

-290 APNNFLDVGGGAN
+290 SPNNFLDVGGGAN

-366 RELIA
+366 RDLIA
-371 SSGLPITPAD
+371 HSGLPITPAD